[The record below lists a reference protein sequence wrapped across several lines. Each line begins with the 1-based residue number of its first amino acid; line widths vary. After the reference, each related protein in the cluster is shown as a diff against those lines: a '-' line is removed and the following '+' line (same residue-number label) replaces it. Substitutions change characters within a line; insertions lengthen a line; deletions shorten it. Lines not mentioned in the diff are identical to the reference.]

1 MTSRQFSVEAQP
13 YSIFQCDY
21 SLTPHV
27 YSSDGQA
34 SSGYKGKTKK
44 LNGE

>member
-13 YSIFQCDY
+13 SSIFQCD
-21 SLTPHV
+21 

-34 SSGYKGKTKK
+34 SSGYKGKTNK